1 MNRTDVVIIGGGLAG
16 LTLALQL
23 RARLPSLSIT
33 VLERED
39 HPVPVAAHK
48 VGESTVEIGA
58 HYLDTVLGLDAH
70 LREQQLR
77 KFGFRFFFSE
87 NSPDIDSVTELGAS
101 RYLHTPGYQLD
112 RGILENFLGE
122 RVRDQGMRFITGA
135 TVRDIRLAE
144 QGPHAVQFAQAGDE
158 QVLEADWVVD
168 ASGRAGLLRRQLGLQ
183 TDNGHHANAAWFRLA
198 TRIDIDDWSQDA
210 AWHAR
215 CDYRERWLSTNHLVG
230 PGYWVWLIPLS
241 SGSHSVGIVAD
252 EALHP
257 LREYNSFERALAW
270 LQAHQP
276 QLARVVEQK
285 RDTLQDFIALRRFSY
300 GCKRVFSPR
309 RWALTGEAGLFLDP
323 FYSPGTDFIAI
334 ANTYITELI
343 ARERGG
349 ESIEMH
355 AHIYE
360 QIYFSFYEST
370 LALYRD
376 QYPMFG
382 DAEVMP
388 PKVIWDY
395 TYYWGILCQFFFQR
409 RLTDIAALSR
419 LKRELGAV
427 QLLNVKIQEL
437 LRAWSR
443 SERPANPPRLL
454 DQAALPWFAELN
466 RSLTDRLDDA
476 AFDARMRRNAALLHE
491 LAAEILV
498 RARDTAPAA
507 AIAEVERLLA
517 DFSAAPRSPER
528 LLFKPAA

>member
-1 MNRTDVVIIGGGLAG
+1 MNRADVVIVGGGLAG

-23 RARLPSLSIT
+23 RAQLPSLIVT
-33 VLERED
+33 VLERQV
-39 HPVPVAAHK
+39 HPVPEAAHK
-48 VGESTVEIGA
+48 VGESTVEIGG
-58 HYLDTVLGLDAH
+58 HYLDTVLGLAAH
-70 LREQQLR
+70 LREHQLR

-87 NSPDIDSVTELGAS
+87 KAPGIDAVTELGAS

-112 RGILENFLGE
+112 RGVLENFLGE
-122 RVRDQGMRFITGA
+122 RARAQGVSFVCGA
-135 TVRDIRLAE
+135 IVRDIRLAE
-144 QGPHAVQFAQAGDE
+144 TGAHSVRYEHEGAEQELFAA
-158 QVLEADWVVD
+158 WIVD

-183 TDNGHHANAAWFRLA
+183 VDNGHYANAAWFRLA
-198 TRIDIDDWSQDA
+198 TRIDIDDWSQDS
-210 AWHAR
+210 AWHGR

-252 EALHP
+252 EAMHP

-276 QLARVVEQK
+276 QLARVIEEK

-300 GCKRVFSPR
+300 GCKRVFSAR

-343 ARERGG
+343 ARERSGR
-349 ESIEMH
+349 SIEMH
-355 AHIYE
+355 THIYE

-376 QYPMFG
+376 QYVMFG

-388 PKVIWDY
+388 AKVIWDY

-409 RLTDIAALSR
+409 RLTDVAALSR
-419 LKRELGAV
+419 LKRELAAV
-427 QLLNVKIQEL
+427 QVLNLHVQAL
-437 LRAWSR
+437 LRAWSQAQ
-443 SERPANPPRLL
+443 PPVNPPRLL

-466 RSLTDRLDDA
+466 RGLADPLDEA
-476 AFDARMRRNAALLHE
+476 GFDARMRRNAALLHE
-491 LAAEILV
+491 LAAEIV
-498 RARDTAPAA
+498 TRAPAA
-507 AIAEVERLLA
+507 AGADVEKLLKEFA
-517 DFSAAPRSPER
+517 AAPAPEP
-528 LLFKPAA
+528 LLFEPAA